1 MGALLIGLQRTL
13 YLIDRFKIYEILYLR
28 DGQSTLALQNFTAA
42 LTELYAVILRFLVKA
57 IRIFS
62 ANTALRAV
70 QAFFHSDDV
79 VKFENECQKWET
91 QVEIEANNC
100 DRSCNVMAQAQVT
113 KLQQLLKDLTAPDSL
128 LSHLDAK
135 VSQLWDRSTEEQ
147 RTKILSW
154 TSNLEYE
161 DHHTLASRGR
171 TGDTGTWLLEHARFQ
186 EWHLSDQSMI
196 LWLHGIRK
204 LLTSCSVG
212 LLLTKTM

>member
-13 YLIDRFKIYEILYLR
+13 YLIDRFKIYEILYLH
-28 DGQSTLALQNFTAA
+28 DGPSTVAVRNFTAA
-42 LTELYAVILRFLVKA
+42 LTELYAVILRFLIKA

-70 QAFFHSDDV
+70 RAFFHAEDV

-100 DRSCNVMAQAQVT
+100 DRSCSAMARADIT
-113 KLQQLLKDLTAPDSL
+113 KLQQLLNDLTAPDSL
-128 LSHLDAK
+128 LFHLGAK
-135 VSQLWDRSTEEQ
+135 VSQLWDRSAEAE

-154 TSNLEYE
+154 TSSLEYE

-171 TGDTGTWLLEHARFQ
+171 TGNTGTWLLEHDRYE
-186 EWHLSDQSMI
+186 EWSLSDQSMI

-204 LLTSCSVG
+204 VPWHHTRIAYC
-212 LLLTKTM
+212 